1 MASFSCSSISNT
13 WRESRKLHRSPVSIM
28 AWFQSAIAAASPL
41 VKYSTTVCLSVKVLL
56 TLVRSWT
63 NLVTLASAVKNISF
77 VALTCEK
84 CFSEITSVFLSFN
97 SDLQSDFSCL

>member
-28 AWFQSAIAAASPL
+28 ACFQSAIAAASPL

-56 TLVRSWT
+56 TLVGVVINMNVSQIII
-63 NLVTLASAVKNISF
+63 VMF
-77 VALTCEK
+77 
-84 CFSEITSVFLSFN
+84 FSIHQKVV
-97 SDLQSDFSCL
+97 